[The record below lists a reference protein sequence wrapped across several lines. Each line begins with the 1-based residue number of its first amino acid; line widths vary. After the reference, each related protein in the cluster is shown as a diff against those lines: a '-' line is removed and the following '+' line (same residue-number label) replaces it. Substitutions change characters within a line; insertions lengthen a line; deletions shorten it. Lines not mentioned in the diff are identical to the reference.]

1 MKRAFV
7 FPGQGSQTVGMGKDF
22 YDNFDVAK
30 EVFNEV
36 DEALG
41 EKLSDVIFNG
51 PAENLTATQNAQPA
65 LMCMSMAVLRVLE
78 KEAGKKIEDMCDFIA
93 GHSLGEYSAL
103 CAGRAMTIGDTAKLL
118 RVRGNAMA
126 EAGKAQGGSMAA
138 IIGVDIET
146 ANEIAQ
152 KSKQG
157 DEVCQVA
164 NDNSTGQVVI
174 SGTESAI
181 DRSIEIAK
189 EMGAKRAIKLPVSGA
204 FHSELMA
211 PAIDKL
217 QEALDKT
224 EVKMPVVPLLCN
236 VKADLVTSPE
246 DIKKSL
252 IEQITGTVRWRE
264 ILFKMEKEGVERIV
278 EVGAGRVL
286 SGLAMKTVKAVKPI
300 SLFNLENLNSF
311 LEELK

>member
-7 FPGQGSQTVGMGKDF
+7 FPGQGSQAVGMGKDF

-41 EKLSDVIFNG
+41 EKLSDIIFNG

-78 KEAGKKIEDMCDFIA
+78 KESGKKIEEMCNFIA

-103 CAGRAMTIGDTAKLL
+103 CAGRAMTIGDTARLL

-138 IIGVDIET
+138 IIGVNIET
-146 ANEIAQ
+146 AREIAK
-152 KSKQG
+152 KSIRG

-217 QEALDKT
+217 KEALEKT
-224 EVKMPVVPLLCN
+224 EVKMPAVPLLCN
-236 VKADLVTSPE
+236 VKADVVTSPK
-246 DIKKSL
+246 DIKESL
-252 IEQITGTVRWRE
+252 IKQITGTVRWRE

-278 EVGAGRVL
+278 EIGAGRVL
-286 SGLAMKTVKAVKPI
+286 GGLAMKTVKAIKPI
-300 SLFNLENLNSF
+300 SLFNLENLNKF